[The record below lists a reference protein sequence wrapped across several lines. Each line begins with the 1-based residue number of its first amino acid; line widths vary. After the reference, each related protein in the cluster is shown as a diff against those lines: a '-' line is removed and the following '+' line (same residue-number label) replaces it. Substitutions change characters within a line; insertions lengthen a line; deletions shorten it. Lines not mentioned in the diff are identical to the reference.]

1 MRASL
6 PGCRVAALFAA
17 DSEEA
22 AAQPFNTVSRR
33 SRHKTPPRRAS
44 VWRYPDSVMTT
55 RISRRSLFARAA
67 AGAMVYRA
75 VGAPAPAPA
84 KGEVRLGFIGSG
96 IRGKQLIDEFMEV
109 PGVRGIMVADVYDG
123 ALQRAKEQLGDQ
135 LLTTKDYRR
144 VLDNKDVEAVVIAT
158 PDHLHMQMVLDA
170 LSAGKHVYCEKPLTW
185 THAEGKRI
193 IDAVNR
199 SGKLLQVGSQGK
211 TTTMVAKAREI
222 IASGQLGK
230 VNMVRLSE
238 HRNTAEGAWVYPVP
252 PDASEKTIDWAKFIG
267 KTQMKKFDPKIFFRW
282 RCWWEYSGGVATDL
296 FVHQFT
302 TLHEMLNVQHPEAAA
317 SFGGIVKWNDGR
329 TVPDVLQSILQYPE
343 GFVVDLYVNLANGS
357 NRGRGIW
364 VMGSEGTLQLGGE
377 SITVYPE
384 PIFAEKQMYGSLYM
398 PKAMREA
405 YLKTF
410 EGKPETQMRP
420 EQVVKVQRGPSHNAL
435 FIDALLNGK
444 KSPET
449 AEEGHNAASA
459 AHLVNAAYRENRRV
473 NWGDLDAA

>member
-1 MRASL
+1 MA
-6 PGCRVAALFAA
+6 
-17 DSEEA
+17 
-22 AAQPFNTVSRR
+22 
-33 SRHKTPPRRAS
+33 
-44 VWRYPDSVMTT
+44 T

-67 AGAMVYRA
+67 AGAVVYRA
-75 VGAPAPAPA
+75 VGAPAQAQT
-84 KGEVRLGFIGSG
+84 KGDVALGFIGSG
-96 IRGKQLIDEFMEV
+96 IRGKGLIDEFKEV
-109 PGVRGIMVADVYDG
+109 PGVRGIMVADIYDG
-123 ALQRAKEQLGDQ
+123 AQQRAKEQLGDSI
-135 LLTTKDYRR
+135 LTTKDYRR
-144 VLDNKDVEAVVIAT
+144 VLDNKDIQAVVIAT
-158 PDHLHMQMVLDA
+158 PDHLHLQMVLDA

-185 THAEGKRI
+185 THSEGKKI
-193 IDAVNR
+193 MDAVQK

-211 TTTMVAKAREI
+211 TTTIVAKAREI
-222 IASGQLGK
+222 IASGQIGK

-252 PDASEKTIDWAKFIG
+252 PDASEKTIDWPRFIG

-302 TLHEMLNVQHPEAAA
+302 TLHEMLNVAHPASAA

-364 VMGSEGTLQLGGE
+364 VMGSEGTLQLGDGGL
-377 SITVYPE
+377 TVYPE
-384 PIFAEKQMYGSLYM
+384 PIFSEKQIYGSEFM
-398 PKAMREA
+398 PKATRDA

-410 EGKPETQMRP
+410 EGKPDTQERP
-420 EQVVKVQRGPSHNAL
+420 EKEVRVERGPTHNAL

-444 KSPET
+444 KSPES

-459 AHLVNAAYRENRRV
+459 AHLVNAAYRENRRAD
-473 NWGDLDAA
+473 WSDLDAV

>member
-1 MRASL
+1 
-6 PGCRVAALFAA
+6 
-17 DSEEA
+17 
-22 AAQPFNTVSRR
+22 
-33 SRHKTPPRRAS
+33 
-44 VWRYPDSVMTT
+44 
-55 RISRRSLFARAA
+55 
-67 AGAMVYRA
+67 MVYRA

-84 KGEVRLGFIGSG
+84 KGEVTLGFIGSG

-144 VLDNKDVEAVVIAT
+144 VLDNKDVQAVVIAT

-410 EGKPETQMRP
+410 EGKPETQARP

-444 KSPET
+444 KSPES

-473 NWGDLDAA
+473 NWGDLDMA

>member
-1 MRASL
+1 MRATL

-22 AAQPFNTVSRR
+22 AAQPFYTVSRR
-33 SRHKTPPRRAS
+33 SRHRTPPRRAS

-84 KGEVRLGFIGSG
+84 KGEVTLGFIGSG

-144 VLDNKDVEAVVIAT
+144 VLDNKDVQAVVIAT

-252 PDASEKTIDWAKFIG
+252 PDANEKTIDWPRFIG
-267 KTQMKKFDPKIFFRW
+267 RTQMKKFDPRIFFRW

-410 EGKPETQMRP
+410 EGKPETQARP

-444 KSPET
+444 KSPES

-459 AHLVNAAYRENRRV
+459 AHLVNTAYRENRRV
-473 NWGDLDAA
+473 NWSDLDMA